1 MPGPLKDPVLFSVA
15 ASWWEGYK
23 SQQRLR
29 AGSRFGGGTEELPGD
44 RRERTQLVT
53 VETRETELSRARED
67 IVRRQE
73 EKELR
78 I

>member
-1 MPGPLKDPVLFSVA
+1 MSA
-15 ASWWEGYK
+15 ASWSSRNRKDIKASRGWELGV
-23 SQQRLR
+23 
-29 AGSRFGGGTEELPGD
+29 GFGGGTEDLPGD